1 MAVILKRKLV
11 FQYEKNSKI
20 NILSDNFRVLAW
32 KFSTSFRKINSFV
45 AVVYFFYVCWVI
57 LWNEMIRVA
66 FLLLNMTF
74 ELRQKVCNVNI
85 LLLYDII
92 LFKSTTFMLNLI
104 LYINASKFAI
114 VLELHVPKRTPFF
127 SFFIFLKNLIF

>member
-1 MAVILKRKLV
+1 
-11 FQYEKNSKI
+11 
-20 NILSDNFRVLAW
+20 
-32 KFSTSFRKINSFV
+32 
-45 AVVYFFYVCWVI
+45 
-57 LWNEMIRVA
+57 MIRVA

-127 SFFIFLKNLIF
+127 FFFHFFTKLNFLIAEKLLTRAE